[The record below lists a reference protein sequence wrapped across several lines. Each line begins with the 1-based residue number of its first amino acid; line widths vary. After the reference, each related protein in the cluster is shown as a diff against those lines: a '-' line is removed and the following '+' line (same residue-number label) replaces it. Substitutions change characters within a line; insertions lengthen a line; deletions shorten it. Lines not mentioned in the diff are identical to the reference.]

1 MDPEAEAGDL
11 VAELYDGAE
20 EEAMN
25 RQSGHSKMGM
35 GIRIPT
41 VTPASLQ
48 TSLKADMAASWL
60 SPQLELMYFFTS
72 AAPSPQTLFMSDGLS
87 WVLHAR

>member
-1 MDPEAEAGDL
+1 MDPEEEAGDL
-11 VAELYDGAE
+11 VEELYDGAE
-20 EEAMN
+20 EEAIN
-25 RQSGHSKMGM
+25 RQYGQATMGLV
-35 GIRIPT
+35 IPIPT

-72 AAPSPQTLFMSDGLS
+72 AAPSPQTLFKSDGLS
-87 WVLHAR
+87 WVLRAR